1 MTDVTLRELER
12 QWRATG
18 DPGLEARYLA
28 ERLRTGRLARER
40 LELAAYAGHGP
51 AREALGDA
59 APAGAFVPWARWRG
73 LLDDA
78 GRAAVVR
85 SAVAQLEL
93 ARVVADE
100 RHAGLERAL
109 DAIVAWCDCPCG
121 PHARDVEGT
130 EPAETLG
137 HPAYDEDLPAARPPD
152 DHDDGA
158 VRSEPTLFLAASRV
172 RIVCRAVVGR
182 SDSMLGDD
190 PLGELMRRLLGAARR
205 RGRADGLA
213 LEPLV
218 AWALGAEHAPSFVAI
233 DDGADAE
240 ARWLLDRV
248 ARGEL
253 TRERLALAAYALEPG
268 ARAALGDAEPVIELD
283 VEPWVAGLARWGG
296 DWLARAAAWYAAE
309 AVDPWSEWGSL
320 PDRSGEPDGNVFVQG
335 TRAMLEASG
344 ALHRWAD
351 EPGGAGALLDEAAV
365 PLDQLARDP
374 RVATARAEVGPT
386 SASGLDVLRDALR
399 LARAGQG
406 DPLAL
411 VRGAAACCPDPRERG
426 ATLRR
431 TVAWW
436 ALRATA

>member
-93 ARVVADE
+93 ARVVQDE
-100 RHAGLERAL
+100 RHASLERAL
-109 DAIVAWCDCPCG
+109 EAIVAWCACPCG
-121 PHARDVEGT
+121 AHARDVEEA

-137 HPAYDEDLPAARPPD
+137 NPAYDEEPVPD
-152 DHDDGA
+152 TDDDGA

-172 RIVCRAVVGR
+172 RIVCHAVAGRADGL
-182 SDSMLGDD
+182 LGDD

-205 RGRADGLA
+205 RGRADGLE

-218 AWALGAEHAPSFVAI
+218 AWALGSEHAPSFVPI

-253 TRERLALAAYALEPG
+253 TRTRLALAAYALEPG
-268 ARAALGDAEPVIELD
+268 ARAALGDAEPEIELD
-283 VEPWVAGLARWGG
+283 IEPWVAGLARWGD
-296 DWLARAAAWYAAE
+296 DWLSRAAAWYAAA

-320 PDRSGEPDGNVFVQG
+320 LDRTGEPDGNVFVQG
-335 TRAMLEASG
+335 TRAMVDAGG
-344 ALHRWAD
+344 ALRRWAD
-351 EPGGAGALLDEAAV
+351 DPDRAGAFLDEAAA

-374 RVATARAEVGPT
+374 RVATARAEVGPA

-411 VRGAAACCPDPRERG
+411 VRDAAACCADPREHG
-426 ATLRR
+426 ASLRR
-431 TVAWW
+431 TIAWW